1 VIASR
6 IVVFA
11 LLALTAV
18 AAADSFRGQPSERT
32 VREGRTEGQRL
43 VGSTPEYVAEGTGMR
58 TRVTR
63 RGRAYLTAG
72 QIDAAFPAP
81 LEGIPFDVAHLAFAS
96 DGTLALAVYK
106 LPATGPIRA
115 AIELWRNGELV
126 SAFLVPT
133 GSFGGGL
140 GFSRSTGRLATVA
153 ADERTAVLYSREGK
167 RIGRV
172 RLKG

>member
-1 VIASR
+1 VIATR
-6 IVVFA
+6 LVV
-11 LLALTAV
+11 LALAALTVV
-18 AAADSFRGQPSERT
+18 AAADSFRREPAERI
-32 VREGRTEGQRL
+32 VPEGRTEGQRL

-58 TRVTR
+58 TRVIR
-63 RGRAYLTAG
+63 RGRVYLTAA

-81 LEGIPFDVAHLAFAS
+81 LEGIPFDVAHLAYAS

-115 AIELWRNGELV
+115 AIELWRHGKLV

-140 GFSRSTGRLATVA
+140 GFNSNGRLATVA
-153 ADERTAVLYSREGK
+153 EDERTAVLYSQEGE

>member
-6 IVVFA
+6 LVVFA

-18 AAADSFRGQPSERT
+18 AAADSFRGQPGERT
-32 VREGRTEGQRL
+32 VREGRMEGQRL
-43 VGSTPEYVAEGTGMR
+43 VGSTPEYVAEGTGVR
-58 TRVTR
+58 TRVMR
-63 RGRAYLTAG
+63 RGRVYLTAA

-115 AIELWRNGELV
+115 AIELWRDGRLV

>member
-1 VIASR
+1 VIATR
-6 IVVFA
+6 LVVLA
-11 LLALTAV
+11 LVALTAV
-18 AAADSFRGQPSERT
+18 AAADSLRREPAER
-32 VREGRTEGQRL
+32 VAREERTEGQRL

-63 RGRAYLTAG
+63 RGRVYLTAA

-81 LEGIPFDVAHLAFAS
+81 LEGIPFDVAHLAYAS

-115 AIELWRNGELV
+115 AIELWRDGELV

-133 GSFGGGL
+133 GSFGGGI
-140 GFSRSTGRLATVA
+140 GFNSNGRFATVA
-153 ADERTAVLYSREGK
+153 ADERTAVLYSQEGE
-167 RIGRV
+167 RLGRV